1 MRKNYFC
8 PTYGFFTQPLMKK
21 VTPFHAFHL
30 AAGAHMAAFAGYE
43 MPIYYTSIQEEHLAV
58 RQRAGLFDVSH
69 MGEFIIRGPQA
80 LDLVQR
86 VTTNDAAKLGNGQA
100 QYSCM
105 LNEQGGVLDDLIVY
119 CIEKQKVYMLVV
131 NAANIDRDRE
141 WIIQHN
147 TFDAEVVDISEK
159 TCLLALQGPAAVS
172 IVQPFTDVDL
182 IKLPYYRFVKTSLM
196 GFKPVL
202 ISATGYTGAG
212 GVELYFENKD
222 QAAETIWR
230 ELVKAGEA
238 QGMKLTGLG
247 ARDTLRLEMG
257 YCLYGHELHETT
269 TPLEAGLGWIVKWNK
284 DFIGK
289 AALLR
294 QKEQG
299 VARKLVGFRMI
310 EKGIPRQDYRILNME
325 GLPIGEVTSGSF
337 SPSLNEAIGLGYVET
352 AYAAPDT
359 PIQIQIR
366 NQQVKAVVTPLP
378 FLKNS

>member
-1 MRKNYFC
+1 MI
-8 PTYGFFTQPLMKK
+8 K
-21 VTPFHAFHL
+21 VTPFHAFHR

-80 LDLVQR
+80 LDLVQL
-86 VTTNDAAKLGNGQA
+86 VTTNDAAKLSDGQA

-105 LNEQGGVLDDLIVY
+105 THERGGVLDDLIVY

-131 NAANIDRDRE
+131 NAANIAADRE

-147 TFDAEVVDISEK
+147 AFDAEVVDISEK
-159 TCLLALQGPAAVS
+159 TCLLALQGPAALN
-172 IVQPFTDVDL
+172 ILQPFTDVDL
-182 IKLPYYRFVKTSLM
+182 IKLPYYRFVKTSLL

-222 QAAETIWR
+222 QAAETIWQALT
-230 ELVKAGEA
+230 EAGKPYD
-238 QGMKLTGLG
+238 MKLAGLG

-257 YCLYGHELHETT
+257 YCLYGHELNPDI

-289 AALLR
+289 PALLQ

-299 VARKLVGFRMI
+299 IARKLVGFRLI
-310 EKGIPRQDYRILNME
+310 EKGIPRQDYSILDME
-325 GLPIGEVTSGSF
+325 GRPIGHVTSGSF
-337 SPSLNEAIGLGYVET
+337 SPSLNQPIGLGYVET
-352 AYAAPDT
+352 AYAQPDT
-359 PIQIQIR
+359 PIQIRIR
-366 NQQVKAVVTPLP
+366 NQNVKAVVTSLP
-378 FLKNS
+378 FLKKS